1 MSPIFR
7 GVIIVVLILT
17 FFVISIYQRS
27 IRKNI
32 YERSYIYLSFLS
44 IFFPFLDISFG
55 EGINLFD
62 SASFMFLILNFDIF
76 KRVRW
81 KSFSLVVLFVI
92 ILLITSLFSAFSTNS
107 LEALPNRLSGFIM
120 FMTVIVMLS
129 DKKKQYDSDTL
140 VKLLRLPIFY
150 AILWGLIQL
159 MILPHFSIYY
169 SAYTEDARIS
179 SCFREPQVAGC
190 IIAIFTLY
198 EWNKFSI
205 KAKWIDLL
213 FACILFL
220 IGCYTGSKS
229 FFIGFF
235 IGFILI
241 FLSNK
246 LSASKFGFLVVIAF
260 IIAFT
265 ENYWEQLPVFQR
277 FVNFDES
284 YSYRQDVFWMQGIQ
298 IFLDNWLGGIGTG
311 NFQLYIEEKQIP
323 LIHWHGGDNIYA
335 TQPESGYL
343 LWLDELG
350 IFSIIYI
357 LLLSNI
363 LKKKGNAL
371 CNVML
376 VTPWMISFISV
387 YNLESRHMVF
397 VLFMILAFIFSTS
410 RKIKYIK

>member
-1 MSPIFR
+1 M
-7 GVIIVVLILT
+7 
-17 FFVISIYQRS
+17 
-27 IRKNI
+27 
-32 YERSYIYLSFLS
+32 
-44 IFFPFLDISFG
+44 
-55 EGINLFD
+55 
-62 SASFMFLILNFDIF
+62 
-76 KRVRW
+76 
-81 KSFSLVVLFVI
+81 
-92 ILLITSLFSAFSTNS
+92 
-107 LEALPNRLSGFIM
+107 
-120 FMTVIVMLS
+120 
-129 DKKKQYDSDTL
+129 
-140 VKLLRLPIFY
+140 
-150 AILWGLIQL
+150 
-159 MILPHFSIYY
+159 
-169 SAYTEDARIS
+169 
-179 SCFREPQVAGC
+179 
-190 IIAIFTLY
+190 
-198 EWNKFSI
+198 
-205 KAKWIDLL
+205 
-213 FACILFL
+213 
-220 IGCYTGSKS
+220 
-229 FFIGFF
+229 
-235 IGFILI
+235 I